1 MEEQNTFLSRF
12 KRKDRKKFK
21 ETKVGIFIKD
31 KAPEILD
38 TVGDLLPDAGVLGV
52 VKNLINMSDKFTPE
66 EKEVLTE
73 DLAQMYETEVK
84 DRESARNREVEMS
97 KLGSKDFMFT
107 LTGLIGL
114 AVFCFIVYAIAFLQ
128 IPDANKEIWIHLI
141 GISEGVV
148 LSIFGYYFGSAMKK
162 NIN

>member
-1 MEEQNTFLSRF
+1 MEKPNTFLSRF
-12 KRKDRKKFK
+12 KRKDKKKFK
-21 ETKVGIFIKD
+21 DTKVGVFLKD
-31 KAPEILD
+31 KAPDIIE

-52 VKNLINMSDKFTPE
+52 AKNLIKMSDKLSPE
-66 EKEVLTE
+66 EKELLTA
-73 DLAQMYETEVK
+73 DLNQMYEMEVK
-84 DRESARNREVEMS
+84 DRDSARIREVEIS
-97 KLGSKDFMFT
+97 KLGNKDFLFT

-114 AVFCFIVYAIAFLQ
+114 ATFCFIVYAIAFLQ
-128 IPDANKEIWIHLI
+128 IPEANKEVWIHLI

>member
-1 MEEQNTFLSRF
+1 MEEQNTFLSKF

-21 ETKVGIFIKD
+21 DTKVGVFIKD

-52 VKNLINMSDKFTPE
+52 VKNLVQMSDKFTPE
-66 EKEVLTE
+66 EKEIVNL

>member
-52 VKNLINMSDKFTPE
+52 VKNLINISDKFTPE

-84 DRESARNREVEMS
+84 DRDSARNREVEMS
-97 KLGSKDFMFT
+97 RLGSKDFMFT

-114 AVFCFIVYAIAFLQ
+114 GVFCFIVYAIAFLQ

>member
-1 MEEQNTFLSRF
+1 MEKPNTFLSKLR
-12 KRKDRKKFK
+12 RKDRKKFK
-21 ETKVGIFIKD
+21 DTKVGLFIKD

-52 VKNLINMSDKFTPE
+52 AKNLINMSDKFTQE
-66 EKEVLTE
+66 EKDSLTQ
-73 DLAQMYETEVK
+73 DLAKMYELEVK
-84 DRESARNREVEMS
+84 DRDSARTREVEIS
-97 KLGSKDFMFT
+97 KTDKHDFLFI

-114 AVFCFIVYAIAFLQ
+114 GVFCFIVYAIAFLQ
-128 IPDANKEIWIHLI
+128 IPEGNKEIWIHLI

-162 NIN
+162 NVN